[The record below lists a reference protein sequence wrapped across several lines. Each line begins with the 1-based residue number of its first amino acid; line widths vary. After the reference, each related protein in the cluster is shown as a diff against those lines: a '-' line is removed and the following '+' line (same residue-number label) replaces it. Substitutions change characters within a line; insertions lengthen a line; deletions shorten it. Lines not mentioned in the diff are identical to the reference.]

1 MTHAFSNKFMI
12 IEILRANL
20 DLLLGVDL
28 SEDTNTPRKRLVKT
42 RDRRRLPIDEIM
54 EDDLSK
60 YVDEVSR

>member
-20 DLLLGVDL
+20 DL
-28 SEDTNTPRKRLVKT
+28 SEDTNNPRKRLVKT

>member
-1 MTHAFSNKFMI
+1 MI

>member
-1 MTHAFSNKFMI
+1 MTHAFSIKFMI

-20 DLLLGVDL
+20 DL

-42 RDRRRLPIDEIM
+42 RDSRRLPIDEII

>member
-1 MTHAFSNKFMI
+1 VTHAFSNKFMI

-20 DLLLGVDL
+20 DLI
-28 SEDTNTPRKRLVKT
+28 EDTNTLRKRLVKT
-42 RDRRRLPIDEIM
+42 RDRTRLCIDEIM

>member
-1 MTHAFSNKFMI
+1 MI

-20 DLLLGVDL
+20 DL

>member
-1 MTHAFSNKFMI
+1 MI

-20 DLLLGVDL
+20 DLI
-28 SEDTNTPRKRLVKT
+28 EDTNTLRKRLFKT
-42 RDRRRLPIDEIM
+42 RDRTRLSIDEIM